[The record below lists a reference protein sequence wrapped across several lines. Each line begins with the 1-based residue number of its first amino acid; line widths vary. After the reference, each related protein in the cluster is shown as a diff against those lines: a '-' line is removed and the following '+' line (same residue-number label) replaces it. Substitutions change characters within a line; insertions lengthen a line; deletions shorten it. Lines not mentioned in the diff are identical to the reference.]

1 MSNKKLKI
9 QKKVEKFVISPS
21 VRLFLGVTVTEDT
34 DIEDEI
40 VLPDNKG
47 KIHQK
52 IKDFTLTTTI
62 INKKTN
68 ELGIETNEN
77 ATLEQKIPKNTVL
90 IWGEDTG
97 YIVPPYRMVKV
108 EDAIQDLEAI
118 KGL

>member
-47 KIHQK
+47 KIYH
-52 IKDFTLTTTI
+52 I

>member
-52 IKDFTLTTTI
+52 IK
-62 INKKTN
+62 
-68 ELGIETNEN
+68 E
-77 ATLEQKIPKNTVL
+77 KI
-90 IWGEDTG
+90 
-97 YIVPPYRMVKV
+97 
-108 EDAIQDLEAI
+108 
-118 KGL
+118 